1 MVEGSIH
8 EIYERH
14 IRWLPI
20 RERLRLLALIGEGL
34 RREAELPPD
43 RPRRDIMDFHGVGKA
58 SWDGMDAQEYV
69 NRLREGQ
76 PIGPDEAR

>member
-1 MVEGSIH
+1 MAEVNIH

-34 RREAELPPD
+34 SREAELPPD
-43 RPRRDIMDFHGVGKA
+43 RPRRSLMELQGLGKEIWEGV
-58 SWDGMDAQEYV
+58 DAQEYV
-69 NRLREGQ
+69 DELRGKRT
-76 PIGPDEAR
+76 DRA

>member
-1 MVEGSIH
+1 MAEVSIH
-8 EIYERH
+8 EIYERQ

-20 RERLRLLALIGEGL
+20 RERLRLLALISEEL
-34 RREAELPPD
+34 SREAELPPD
-43 RPRRDIMDFHGVGKA
+43 RPRRDIMDFHGVGKD

-76 PIGPDEAR
+76 PTGPDEAR